1 MRNRISQLHSLPA
14 PFPLDHF
21 DVFPLIIG
29 HRGAPSLA
37 PENTPASFA
46 AAAAS
51 GAQWVELDV
60 RRSAGDTL
68 AVHHDPVTA
77 DGSAV
82 VSLDAQALAAR
93 GVWTLRDVLIRLPD
107 GLGVDLELK
116 NLPGEPDYDEDQ
128 RIVDLLATLLWAVI
142 GQRPL
147 MTSSFNPLT
156 VQRLRESLNAVPTGL
171 LHGPGLRV
179 DAAADLAQALGAT
192 VLCSHVDAHPLD
204 AAMIR
209 SVREAGLSVMVWV
222 VDEPETALRL
232 ARAGVD
238 ALCTNE
244 PKRLVAALAK
254 GVGRG

>member
-1 MRNRISQLHSLPA
+1 MRNGISQTHSLHA
-14 PFPLDHF
+14 PFSSSNF
-21 DVFPLIIG
+21 NAYPLIVG

-37 PENTPASFA
+37 PENTPASFT

-60 RRSAGDTL
+60 RRGAGDTL
-68 AVHHDPVTA
+68 AVYHDPVTA

-82 VSLDAQALAAR
+82 VGLDVEALTSR

-128 RIVDLLATLLWAVI
+128 RIVDLLAVLLRPVI
-142 GQRPL
+142 GRRPL

-156 VQRLRESLNAVPTGL
+156 VQRLRDSLNPVPTGL
-171 LHGPGLRV
+171 LHGPGMRV
-179 DAAADLAQALGAT
+179 DAAADLARELGAT

-204 AAMIR
+204 AAMIG
-209 SVREAGLSVMVWV
+209 SIREAGLAVMVWV

-244 PKRLVAALAK
+244 PKRLVDALGK
-254 GVGRG
+254 GLRRG